1 MDRDSFRVEAAR
13 EADLP
18 AVMRLEE
25 LGFIEAIRE
34 DEAVFRAKLALF
46 PEGFVV
52 LRESSTGLA
61 LGYLCA
67 ERWSEAPKPE
77 EGPEALAAAFRLGHD
92 PAERHDPSGRVAY
105 LASMTLDP
113 ALRGTGLGAL
123 LFDGGR
129 RLILRRARGI
139 ERELLLVNEAWAAA
153 RRIYARSGFVEG
165 ARLAGFFPGG
175 KGEAPQG
182 AILMEWKAVFSDR
195 NAST

>member
-46 PEGFVV
+46 PEGFAV
-52 LRESSTGLA
+52 LREASTGLA
-61 LGYLCA
+61 RGYLCA

-139 ERELLLVNEAWAAA
+139 ERELLLVNESWAAA
-153 RRIYARSGFVEG
+153 RRIYARSGFAEG
-165 ARLAGFFPGG
+165 ARLPGFFPGG
-175 KGEAPQG
+175 EGKAPTG
-182 AILMEWKAVFSDR
+182 AILMERKTVFSDR
-195 NAST
+195 NASM

>member
-61 LGYLCA
+61 RGYLCA

-182 AILMEWKAVFSDR
+182 AILMERKAVFGDR
-195 NAST
+195 NAAW

>member
-1 MDRDSFRVEAAR
+1 MQSGTFRLDAAR

-18 AVMRLEE
+18 AIMELEDS
-25 LGFIEAIRE
+25 GFDAAIRE
-34 DEAVFRAKLALF
+34 AESVFRAKLALF

-52 LRESSTGLA
+52 LREASTGLA
-61 LGYLCA
+61 RGYLCA
-67 ERWSEAPKPE
+67 ERWAEAPKTE

-92 PAERHDPSGRVAY
+92 PAERHDPKGRVAY

-113 ALRGTGLGAL
+113 ALRGAGLGAL

-129 RLILRRARGI
+129 NLVLRRARGI

-182 AILMEWKAVFSDR
+182 AILMERKAVFSDR
-195 NAST
+195 NAAS